1 MQGTLQRVSFKLH
14 IFPKG
19 RNDMPGPVKF
29 GITGINGGA
38 TSYPE
43 ALVAVAQTAEQAGF
57 DTLWAGEHHVLATS
71 STRIPPTSRYLN
83 PVVALT
89 YVAAF
94 TRTIRLGTGV
104 LLLPQHQP
112 LILAKELA
120 SLDVLSG
127 GRLIVGI
134 GVGWA
139 EAEFE
144 ALGVP
149 FHERG
154 ARTEEYLAAMRTIW
168 NEAPAAYHG
177 RSVSFQDVMAYPHP
191 VQQPAPQIVMGGSA
205 AAVLRRAIEQANGW
219 YGFGLDLEE
228 TAALLTQL
236 RQAAERYARPTWL
249 GELEISVA
257 PRVPLDKDTA
267 LRFAELGVHRLIL
280 IPPPGLDASALQQW
294 VKTRGETL
302 VGQV

>member
-1 MQGTLQRVSFKLH
+1 MPDRLQ
-14 IFPKG
+14 
-19 RNDMPGPVKF
+19 F
-29 GITGINGGA
+29 GLTGSNGGV

-43 ALVAVAQTAEQAGF
+43 ALAGLAQAAEIAGF
-57 DTLWAGEHHVLATS
+57 DSIWAGEHHVLATS
-71 STRIPPTSRYLN
+71 STMIPPTSRYLN

-89 YVAAF
+89 YVAAL

-104 LLLPQHQP
+104 LLLPQYQP

-139 EAEFE
+139 EAEYE

-149 FHERG
+149 FHQRG
-154 ARTEEYLAAMRTIW
+154 AIADEYLAAMRAIW
-168 NEAPAAYHG
+168 SEGTPAYHG
-177 RSVSFQDVMAYPHP
+177 RYVSFQDVVAYPHP
-191 VQQPAPQIVMGGSA
+191 LQQPTPPIVVGGRSPA
-205 AAVLRRAIEQANGW
+205 ALRRAVEQANGW
-219 YGFGLDLEE
+219 YGYAMSLDE
-228 TAALLTQL
+228 TAALLAQL
-236 RQAAERYARPTWL
+236 REAAGRYPRPASL

-267 LRFAELGVHRLIL
+267 QRFATLGVHRLIL
-280 IPPPGLDASALQQW
+280 IPPRGMEAPALEQW
-294 VKTRGETL
+294 VKTIGETL

>member
-1 MQGTLQRVSFKLH
+1 
-14 IFPKG
+14 
-19 RNDMPGPVKF
+19 MPAHLKF
-29 GITGINGGA
+29 GLTSINGGA

-43 ALVAVAQTAEQAGF
+43 ALTRIAQAAETAGF
-57 DTLWAGEHHVLATS
+57 DSLWAGEHHVLATS
-71 STRIPPTSRYLN
+71 SSTIPATSRYLN

-89 YVAAF
+89 FAAAY
-94 TRTIRLGTGV
+94 TRTIRLGTGI

-154 ARTEEYLAAMRTIW
+154 ARTDEYLAAMRAIW
-168 NEAPAAYHG
+168 SEEAPAYHG
-177 RSVSFQDVMAYPHP
+177 RYVSFQGVQAFPHP
-191 VQQPAPQIVMGGSA
+191 VQQPYPPIVVGGRAPGA
-205 AAVLRRAIEQANGW
+205 LRRTVEQANGW
-219 YGFGLDLEE
+219 YGFALDVDE
-228 TAALLTQL
+228 TASLLARL
-236 RQAAERYARPTWL
+236 REASARYQRPAWL

-257 PRVPLDKDTA
+257 PRIPLDKATA
-267 LRFAELGVHRLIL
+267 QRFAELGVHRLIL
-280 IPPPGLDASALQQW
+280 IPPRGADAPALEHW
-294 VKTRGETL
+294 ISTISETL

>member
-1 MQGTLQRVSFKLH
+1 
-14 IFPKG
+14 
-19 RNDMPGPVKF
+19 MPAHLKF
-29 GITGINGGA
+29 GLTSINGGA
-38 TSYPE
+38 ASYPE
-43 ALVAVAQTAEQAGF
+43 ALIRVAQAAETAGV

-71 STRIPPTSRYLN
+71 SSTIPATSRYLN

-89 YVAAF
+89 FAAAH
-94 TRTIRLGTGV
+94 TRTIRLGTGI

-120 SLDVLSG
+120 SLDVLSA

-149 FHERG
+149 FHDRG
-154 ARTEEYLAAMRTIW
+154 TRTDEYLAAMRAIW
-168 NEAPAAYHG
+168 SEEAPAYHG
-177 RSVSFQDVMAYPHP
+177 RYVSFQGVQAFPHP
-191 VQQPAPQIVMGGSA
+191 VQQPYPPIVVGGRAPGA
-205 AAVLRRAIEQANGW
+205 LRRTVEQANGW
-219 YGFGLDLEE
+219 YGFALDLDE
-228 TAALLTQL
+228 TASLLTRL
-236 RQAAERYARPTWL
+236 REASARYQRPGWL

-257 PRVPLDKDTA
+257 PRIPLDKATA
-267 LRFAELGVHRLIL
+267 QRFAELGVHRLIL
-280 IPPPGLDASALQQW
+280 IPPRGADAPALEHW
-294 VKTRGETL
+294 ISTIGETL

>member
-1 MQGTLQRVSFKLH
+1 
-14 IFPKG
+14 
-19 RNDMPGPVKF
+19 MPEALKF
-29 GITGINGGA
+29 GISGMSGGA

-43 ALVAVAQTAEQAGF
+43 ALVRVAQAAEQAGF
-57 DTLWAGEHHVLATS
+57 DSLWAGEHHVLATS
-71 STRIPPTSRYLN
+71 STRIPPTTRYLN

-134 GVGWA
+134 GVGWSP
-139 EAEFE
+139 EEYE
-144 ALGVP
+144 ALGIP
-149 FHERG
+149 YRERG
-154 ARTEEYLAAMRTIW
+154 ARADEYLAAMRAIW
-168 NEAPAAYHG
+168 SEGTPSFDG
-177 RSVSFQDVMAYPHP
+177 RYVSFHDVVAYPHP
-191 VQQPAPQIVMGGSA
+191 AQQPFPPIVVGGSA
-205 AAVLRRAIEQANGW
+205 DAVLRRAVEQANGW
-219 YGFGLDLEE
+219 YGFALDLAD
-228 TAALLTQL
+228 TAALLAKL
-236 RQAAERYARPTWL
+236 REAAARYARPAAL

-257 PRVPLDKDTA
+257 PRVPLDRDTA
-267 LRFAELGVHRLIL
+267 MRFAELGVHRLIL
-280 IPPPGLDASALQQW
+280 IPPRDKDATALAEW
-294 VKTRGETL
+294 VKMIGETL

>member
-1 MQGTLQRVSFKLH
+1 
-14 IFPKG
+14 
-19 RNDMPGPVKF
+19 MPGHLKF
-29 GITGINGGA
+29 GLTSINAGA

-43 ALVAVAQTAEQAGF
+43 ALTRIAQAAETAGF
-57 DTLWAGEHHVLATS
+57 DSLWAGGHHVLATS
-71 STRIPPTSRYLN
+71 QSVIPATNRYLN

-89 YVAAF
+89 FVAAH
-94 TRTIRLGTGV
+94 TRTIRLGTGI

-154 ARTEEYLAAMRTIW
+154 ARANEYLEAMHAIW
-168 NEAPAAYHG
+168 SEGTPAYHG
-177 RSVSFQDVMAYPHP
+177 RYVSFQGVLAYPHP
-191 VQQPAPQIVMGGSA
+191 VQQPFPPIVVGGSA
-205 AAVLRRAIEQANGW
+205 PGAIRRTVEQANGW
-219 YGFGLDLEE
+219 YGFALDLEQ
-228 TAALLTQL
+228 TATLLAQL
-236 RQAAERYARPTWL
+236 REAAERYHRPASL

-257 PRVPLDKDTA
+257 PRVPLDKATA
-267 LRFAELGVHRLIL
+267 QRFAELGVHRLIL
-280 IPPPGLDASALQQW
+280 IPPGGMDAPTLEQW
-294 VKTRGETL
+294 ISTVGETL

>member
-1 MQGTLQRVSFKLH
+1 MAGQL
-14 IFPKG
+14 
-19 RNDMPGPVKF
+19 KF
-29 GITGINGGA
+29 GLSGISGGA

-43 ALVAVAQTAEQAGF
+43 ALVAVAQAAELVGF

-71 STRIPPTSRYLN
+71 STRIPPTSRFLN

-112 LILAKELA
+112 LVLAKELA

-154 ARTEEYLAAMRTIW
+154 ARAEEYLAAMRAIW
-168 NEAPAAYHG
+168 SEAPVAYHG
-177 RSVSFQDVMAYPHP
+177 RYVSFQDVMAYPHP
-191 VQQPAPQIVMGGSA
+191 VQQPGPPIVMGGSA
-205 AAVLRRAIEQANGW
+205 PAVLRRTIEEANGW
-219 YGFGLDLEE
+219 YGFALNLEE
-228 TAALLTQL
+228 TAALLAQL
-236 RQAAERYARPTWL
+236 REVAQRYPRPASL

-257 PRVPLDKDTA
+257 PHVPLDKDTA
-267 LRFAELGVHRLIL
+267 MRFAELGVHRLIL
-280 IPPPGLDASALQQW
+280 IPPPGMDAPALQQW

>member
-1 MQGTLQRVSFKLH
+1 
-14 IFPKG
+14 
-19 RNDMPGPVKF
+19 MPDLLKF
-29 GITGINGGA
+29 GLCGINGGV
-38 TSYPE
+38 TSYLE
-43 ALVAVAQTAEQAGF
+43 TLTRIGQAAETAGF
-57 DTLWAGEHHVLATS
+57 DSLWAGEHHVIATS
-71 STRIPPTSRYLN
+71 SQMIPATSRLLN

-89 YVAAF
+89 LLAAH

-104 LLLPQHQP
+104 LLLPQYQP

-154 ARTEEYLAAMRTIW
+154 ARTDEYLAAMRAIW
-168 NEAPAAYHG
+168 SEGTPAYHG
-177 RSVSFQDVMAYPHP
+177 RYVSFQGVQAYPHP
-191 VQQPAPQIVMGGSA
+191 VQQPFPPIVVGGRAPGA
-205 AAVLRRAIEQANGW
+205 LRRTVEQANGW
-219 YGFGLDLEE
+219 YGFALDLDE
-228 TAALLTQL
+228 TSSLLVQLKEAAT
-236 RQAAERYARPTWL
+236 RYQHPASL

-257 PRVPLDKDTA
+257 PRVPLDKPTA
-267 LRFAELGVHRLIL
+267 QRFVELGVHRLIL
-280 IPPPGLDASALQQW
+280 IPPRGMDAPALEQW
-294 VKTRGETL
+294 ISTVGETL